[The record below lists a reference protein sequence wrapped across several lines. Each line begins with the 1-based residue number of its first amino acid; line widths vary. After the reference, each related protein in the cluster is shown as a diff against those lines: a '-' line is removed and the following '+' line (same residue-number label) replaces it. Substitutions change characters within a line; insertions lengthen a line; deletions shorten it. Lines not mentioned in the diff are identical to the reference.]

1 MFQKLLFLCGD
12 TAVEISSLSAA
23 VHSLTAKC
31 DLKTQLILLFW
42 HAENWLRTK
51 SSIQIFIWIQTHW
64 VIL

>member
-31 DLKTQLILLFW
+31 DLKTQLILLF
-42 HAENWLRTK
+42 
-51 SSIQIFIWIQTHW
+51 
-64 VIL
+64 